1 MTACSAAGVCVRL
14 YSLSVYQDEMSEC
27 RRPAVMET
35 NLSHLV
41 LLLKRLDIADM
52 GQYKFLDRPGEHSLS
67 LSLTSHHPP
76 QCSRRCLCVND
87 EIETVCV
94 SVSVHSS

>member
-1 MTACSAAGVCVRL
+1 MLCAGVCVRL
-14 YSLSVYQDEMSEC
+14 YSQQMYQDEMSEC

-52 GQYKFLDRPGEHSLS
+52 GQCKFLDRPGEHAR
-67 LSLTSHHPP
+67 SLTHMMCTSDRKHDVVCACP
-76 QCSRRCLCVND
+76 QLLK
-87 EIETVCV
+87 
-94 SVSVHSS
+94 H